1 MKHLLS
7 VALVLLVVCVLG
19 CARMGNPDGGWYD
32 ERPPIVTHTTPELWA
47 TNVDQKK
54 VNIFFNEYITVDNPT
69 ENIVISPPQLEQ
81 ADIKDRG
88 KSIQVVLNDSLKENT
103 TYTIDFSG
111 AIKDY
116 HEGNF
121 MGNYTFSFSTGDEI
135 DTLQVGGYVLEAET
149 LDPVEGILVGLYL
162 VTDSLMPDTSIVNQF
177 HNEPMLR
184 VAKTDETG
192 HFSIKGVKEGCYRV
206 YALKD
211 VDNNFLLTP
220 QSGEQVAFMDET
232 VVPTV
237 IDDTRQDT
245 TMLDSLRIKSI
256 DVVQYKHY
264 LPDRLV
270 LRAFNEENK
279 TRAFVKSERTNPEKF
294 TLFYSYGDTLLPE
307 VRGLNFDLTDNYILE
322 TSEHLDTITYWL
334 RDTLLVNTDSLEIEM
349 TYRMTDTLGIL
360 VPQTDTLMLLPRQ
373 LYAKRQK
380 DAQKEYDSWFKKEQ
394 KKKKKGLE
402 YDSIMPPKPMEVTSN
417 VKNTLNPDQNITF
430 SFATPMA
437 RIDSTM
443 IHLYIKRDTLWYNAR
458 WLFRERPDINIRTY
472 ELMAEWQPG
481 FEYSVEIDSAAIED
495 IYGKLSEPIKIGLRV
510 KALEEYGT
518 LQINI
523 PSLAGQNVVAQL
535 LDQSGK
541 IVKESTT
548 HDGVARFWYL
558 DEKNYYLKAFVDR
571 NDNGKWDAG
580 EFDLL
585 LQPEEIYYYPKE
597 IACRAKWDIVE
608 TWNPLAKPLNE
619 QKPSK
624 LRKNTSSSKSSS
636 SNSNRNQR
644 RADELGIELP
654 EELKN

>member
-279 TRAFVKSERTNPEKF
+279 TRAFVKSERVNPEKF

-585 LQPEEIYYYPKE
+585 LQPEELYYYPKE

-624 LRKNTSSSKSSS
+624 LRKNTSTSKSSS
-636 SNSNRNQR
+636 SNSHRNQR

>member
-88 KSIQVVLNDSLKENT
+88 KSIQVVLNDSLKANT

-349 TYRMTDTLGIL
+349 TYRMTDTLGML

-558 DEKNYYLKAFVDR
+558 DEKNYYLKAFVDH

-585 LQPEEIYYYPKE
+585 LQPEELYYYPKE
-597 IACRAKWDIVE
+597 IACRAKWEIVE

-624 LRKNTSSSKSSS
+624 LRKNTSTSKSSS
-636 SNSNRNQR
+636 SNSHRNQR